1 VFVVVS
7 LLTPP
12 PAPEK
17 VEGLTWEHPLQVI
30 LHAKKAGS
38 PDPRIVAAVLTAV
51 MVALYWIFR

>member
-1 VFVVVS
+1 
-7 LLTPP
+7 
-12 PAPEK
+12 